1 MIGIPPKATMSD
13 KGRYSVDFVTSRL
26 SDVMNTKDLQYF
38 TSCSSET
45 TDHVIVHLLGSG
57 VIR

>member
-13 KGRYSVDFVTSRL
+13 KARYSVDFVTSRL
-26 SDVMNTKDLQYF
+26 SNVMNTKDLQYF
-38 TSCSSET
+38 TSCSET
-45 TDHVIVHLLGSG
+45 TGHVKVHLLCSG